1 MARRGTD
8 DRSSVS
14 FAIGTLFHREYR
26 EVVVAFAKNGS
37 GQAAAA
43 RRTSQPNCGE
53 VVVNVTDA
61 MPVGGSR
68 LHELEERFV
77 DLEERIDEPATK
89 EALSVLHAIVQE
101 RWRGSQDVAPLT
113 DRDVT
118 LQDVADLYQT
128 APPMEGAAVAP
139 GLEVGTTAPDFELPD
154 ADGRPVRLSDFRG
167 KPVVLVF
174 YPLDWSP
181 GCSKQLDL
189 YQLELGEFERR
200 GAVILGISVDSI
212 YSHGAWAAVR
222 GITFPLL
229 ADFNP
234 KGDVA
239 RRYAVWREQ
248 DGFSERALYIVDAD
262 GVIRYAHVSPEV
274 HHLPD
279 IYELF
284 DALDSVTG
292 TAAA

>member
-1 MARRGTD
+1 MNDVTPAGT
-8 DRSSVS
+8 
-14 FAIGTLFHREYR
+14 
-26 EVVVAFAKNGS
+26 
-37 GQAAAA
+37 
-43 RRTSQPNCGE
+43 
-53 VVVNVTDA
+53 
-61 MPVGGSR
+61 SR
-68 LHELEERFV
+68 LHELEEWFA
-77 DLEERIDEPATK
+77 DIEERIDEPTTK
-89 EALSVLHAIVQE
+89 EALSVLHAIVHE
-101 RWRGSQDVAPLT
+101 RWRGSQNVTPLT

-128 APPMEGAAVAP
+128 APPMQGTAVAS
-139 GLEVGTTAPDFELPD
+139 GLEVGTAAPDFELPD

-167 KPVVLVF
+167 RPVVLVF

-189 YQLELGEFERR
+189 YQLELDEFERR
-200 GAVILGISVDSI
+200 GAAIVGISVDSV

-234 KGDVA
+234 KGEVA
-239 RRYAVWREQ
+239 RRYAVWRER
-248 DGFSERALYIVDAD
+248 DGFSERALYIVDAQ
-262 GVIRYAHVSPEV
+262 GCIQYVHVSPEV

-284 DALDSVTG
+284 DALDRVTG
-292 TAAA
+292 NAAA